1 MSVNK
6 VILVGNLGADPEV
19 RQTTTGTQVASL
31 RIATTS
37 RRKTQSGDWEDET
50 EWHTVSA
57 FGRTAENVG
66 RFLKKGRQ
74 VYVEGRIKTRKWQDK
89 EGKDRWTTEVIAD
102 VVHFLGGGRGDG
114 GGGQREPGQDD
125 AHAYG
130 QGGRDEDIPF

>member
-19 RQTTTGTQVASL
+19 RQTTGGTQVASL

-50 EWHTVSA
+50 EWHTVAA

-74 VYVEGRIKTRKWQDK
+74 VYVEGRLKTRKWQDK
-89 EGKDRWTTEVIAD
+89 EGKDRWTTEVLAD

-114 GGGQREPGQDD
+114 GGSQREVGDD
-125 AHAYG
+125 GPEYG
-130 QGGRDEDIPF
+130 QGGRDADITF